1 MVVGEPWFSMGTCLW
16 LRQRL
21 VDGLVGP
28 LLLVAVHVAVALVGA
43 RVVCLPRIAP
53 VSGEAGGGAP
63 HRSTGATGDVP
74 EKEVVD
80 RAH

>member
-28 LLLVAVHVAVALVGA
+28 LLLVAVHAAGALVDA
-43 RVVCLPRIAP
+43 RVVCLPRGAW
-53 VSGEAGGGAP
+53 VSGAAGGVAT
-63 HRSTGATGDVP
+63 HQSTGVSVRFLRAGGD
-74 EKEVVD
+74 KI
-80 RAH
+80 